1 MQSQNSPAPAKS
13 RNGLILAVLAAIGV
27 APLALPQ
34 ASFAQACSDGQTL
47 QGCPSPN
54 ERDSFSG
61 LDNGQINMYDI
72 IHRAQMGTITNI
84 NEFTAEQRQN
94 LNSAAD
100 DFRAQQLQRMQQA
113 QQQAA
118 PGEPAAA
125 PAPAPQN

>member
-1 MQSQNSPAPAKS
+1 MQSKNSPAPAKS
-13 RNGLILAVLAAIGV
+13 RNVLILAALAAMGV

-34 ASFAQACSDGQTL
+34 ASLAQTCSGAQAL

-61 LDNGQINMYDI
+61 LESGQLNMYDI

-84 NEFTAEQRQN
+84 DEFTAEQRQN

-100 DFRAQQLQRMQQA
+100 DFRAQQLKRIQQA
-113 QQQAA
+113 QPQAA
-118 PGEPAAA
+118 PNQPATS
-125 PAPAPQN
+125 PAPQN

>member
-1 MQSQNSPAPAKS
+1 MQSKNSPAPAKS
-13 RNGLILAVLAAIGV
+13 RHGLILAALAAIGV

-34 ASFAQACSDGQTL
+34 ASFAQACSDAQTL

-61 LDNGQINMYDI
+61 LESGQLNMYDI
-72 IHRAQMGTITNI
+72 IHRSQMGTLTNI

-100 DFRAQQLQRMQQA
+100 DFRTQQLKRMQQA
-113 QQQAA
+113 QPQAA
-118 PGEPAAA
+118 PSEP
-125 PAPAPQN
+125 PATPPAPQN

>member
-1 MQSQNSPAPAKS
+1 MQSKNSPAPAKS
-13 RNGLILAVLAAIGV
+13 RNGLILAALAAIGV

-34 ASFAQACSDGQTL
+34 ASLAQTCSDAQTL

-61 LDNGQINMYDI
+61 LENGQLNMYDI
-72 IHRAQMGTITNI
+72 IHRAQLGTLSNI

-100 DFRAQQLQRMQQA
+100 DFRTQQLKRIQQA
-113 QQQAA
+113 QPQAA
-118 PGEPAAA
+118 PNEPA